1 MKLPGSD
8 NQETLYHL
16 IQKKSLTSID
26 LRKLTKSSYPPA
38 RIADC
43 EDFGIQIHHGR
54 EPYVNR
60 RGKKTTVAKYTLLTP
75 VKDAKRIYREM
86 VKSGE

>member
-1 MKLPGSD
+1 MKQPVSD
-8 NQETLYHL
+8 NQSTLYHL
-16 IQKKSLTSID
+16 IQKKSLTSIE

-43 EDFGIQIHHGR
+43 EDFGVEILHSR

-60 RGKKTTVAKYTLLTP
+60 RGKKTAIAKYTLVTP
-75 VKDAKRIYREM
+75 VRDAKRIYDQMARSEN
-86 VKSGE
+86 